1 MFRYHTAIKLSLYQ
15 SEVRGGVNN
24 YKRKS
29 VAMKKNISVGSCISL
44 LRASRSTPG
53 SNLGFTLV
61 EMLIVM
67 AIAGVLVGIALPGF
81 NFLLTGAKLD
91 SGVDKIAQAVS
102 KSRNLSLNNRGNE
115 RIVICP
121 STDHN
126 DPSVVNPSCNATT
139 ETDYSDGWLVFI
151 DCDADGIFD
160 GATNVCDDID
170 TAGSALDAPERII
183 SIQPQFQD
191 ITLVSSDTNRII
203 FDRSGRTLST
213 TNFTVRKDGNDYAT
227 ISVNNLGRMSVTHHD
242 YY

>member
-1 MFRYHTAIKLSLYQ
+1 M
-15 SEVRGGVNN
+15 NN
-24 YKRKS
+24 YKRNS
-29 VAMKKNISVGSCISL
+29 VAMKKNISTGSCIL
-44 LRASRSTPG
+44 QTYMSRSKPG
-53 SNLGFTLV
+53 SSLGFTLV

-67 AIAGVLVGIALPGF
+67 AIAGVLIGIALPGF

-91 SGVDKIAQAVS
+91 SGVDKIAEAVS
-102 KSRNLSLNNRGNE
+102 MSRNLSLNNRGNE

-126 DPSVVNPSCNATT
+126 DPSVVNPNCNGAGT
-139 ETDYSDGWLVFI
+139 TDYSDGWLVFI

-160 GATNVCDDID
+160 ATTNVCDDID
-170 TAGSALDAPERII
+170 TPGSALDAPERLI
-183 SIQPQFQD
+183 SIQPQFDD
-191 ITLVSSDTNRII
+191 ITLVSSDNNRIV

-213 TNFTVRKDGNDYAT
+213 TNFTIRKDGNDYAT

>member
-1 MFRYHTAIKLSLYQ
+1 MFRYYTGMKSSLYQ
-15 SEVRGGVNN
+15 SEVRGGVDN
-24 YKRKS
+24 YNGKS
-29 VAMKKNISVGSCISL
+29 VVMKKNINTGSCIL
-44 LRASRSTPG
+44 QLRASRSMTK

-67 AIAGVLVGIALPGF
+67 ALAGVLIGIALPGF

-91 SGVDKIAQAVS
+91 SGVDKIAQAIS
-102 KSRNLSLNNRGNE
+102 KSRNLSLNNRRNE

-151 DCDADGIFD
+151 DCDADEIFD

-170 TAGSALDAPERII
+170 TAGSALDAPERIL

-191 ITLVSSDTNRII
+191 ITLVSSDNNRIV
-203 FDRSGRTLST
+203 FDRSGRALST
-213 TNFTVRKDGNDYAT
+213 TNFTIRKDGNDYAT
-227 ISVNNLGRMSVTHHD
+227 ISVNNLGRMSVTQHD